1 MTLPEGQQHPLGT
14 SYLYGTLQQSDSG
27 SVQGTYAPYLQG
39 SSAMGVPA
47 IQPHNTNSQRDTI
60 FPERPGQPEC
70 QYYMKT
76 GDCKFGITCRYHHP
90 KDRAIPSPTCIL
102 SPMGLPLRPVR
113 NLSNLS
119 TFIVHVKWCYILH
132 NWRSFPCFLN
142 NYSTKR
148 HYVFGC
154 MGYFSYPL
162 GTHSAL
168 SDPLNDRVHHLAAST
183 TIMVFANLARHANL
197 IIRYWA

>member
-132 NWRSFPCFLN
+132 NWRSFPCFL
-142 NYSTKR
+142 TII
-148 HYVFGC
+148 
-154 MGYFSYPL
+154 PL
-162 GTHSAL
+162 KG
-168 SDPLNDRVHHLAAST
+168 
-183 TIMVFANLARHANL
+183 IMCLDAWVTSPILLVL
-197 IIRYWA
+197 ILLFLIL

>member
-119 TFIVHVKWCYILH
+119 TFIVHVKWCYIFH

-168 SDPLNDRVHHLAAST
+168 SDPLNDRAHHLAAST
-183 TIMVFANLARHANL
+183 TIMVFANLAQHANL
-197 IIRYWA
+197 IIHYWA

>member
-1 MTLPEGQQHPLGT
+1 
-14 SYLYGTLQQSDSG
+14 
-27 SVQGTYAPYLQG
+27 
-39 SSAMGVPA
+39 MGVPA

-113 NLSNLS
+113 NLCNLS
-119 TFIVHVKWCYILH
+119 SFIVHVKWCHILH
-132 NWRSFPCFLN
+132 NWRSFP
-142 NYSTKR
+142 
-148 HYVFGC
+148 
-154 MGYFSYPL
+154 
-162 GTHSAL
+162 
-168 SDPLNDRVHHLAAST
+168 AS
-183 TIMVFANLARHANL
+183 
-197 IIRYWA
+197 